1 MKTKYLLSAVL
12 LAAQL
17 FCGSA
22 FAAPAV
28 SATASN
34 ALEVEP
40 QGEVFVS
47 PDFIWSEETP
57 GEFQVRFTITNG
69 SDTVIPET
77 EVRITLPDAALQF
90 DAEASFS
97 GQAPASGNITA
108 DGRELLLE
116 LTDFQVGETYAV
128 TASGNAEVA
137 VSAEEHRDASG
148 TEEHRNGSGAEEH
161 RDSPGAMNISLVLRG
176 YGEEHATAL
185 DYRLPDPVPEP
196 EEAQETPEE
205 VPEMRTLIMIS
216 ASLTGSGME
225 NVTADIV
232 DAPLSNAMIFMNK
245 NNEYSLHNM
254 HFNIGKEADGS
265 PAGLFTLLRLVPFV
279 TAGAVLLIL
288 YYLYCIWDVR
298 RRAGAFKFDPL
309 LKTNEKR

>member
-137 VSAEEHRDASG
+137 VSAEEHRDVSG
-148 TEEHRNGSGAEEH
+148 TEEH

-205 VPEMRTLIMIS
+205 VPEMRTIIMIS

-245 NNEYSLHNM
+245 NNEL
-254 HFNIGKEADGS
+254 
-265 PAGLFTLLRLVPFV
+265 
-279 TAGAVLLIL
+279 
-288 YYLYCIWDVR
+288 
-298 RRAGAFKFDPL
+298 
-309 LKTNEKR
+309 

>member
-40 QGEVFVS
+40 QGEVFLS

-97 GQAPASGNITA
+97 GQKKAGGLCPRSF
-108 DGRELLLE
+108 R
-116 LTDFQVGETYAV
+116 
-128 TASGNAEVA
+128 
-137 VSAEEHRDASG
+137 
-148 TEEHRNGSGAEEH
+148 GSFT
-161 RDSPGAMNISLVLRG
+161 LRW
-176 YGEEHATAL
+176 
-185 DYRLPDPVPEP
+185 RSVFPPVPDG
-196 EEAQETPEE
+196 TCK
-205 VPEMRTLIMIS
+205 S
-216 ASLTGSGME
+216 AS
-225 NVTADIV
+225 A
-232 DAPLSNAMIFMNK
+232 
-245 NNEYSLHNM
+245 
-254 HFNIGKEADGS
+254 
-265 PAGLFTLLRLVPFV
+265 
-279 TAGAVLLIL
+279 
-288 YYLYCIWDVR
+288 VR
-298 RRAGAFKFDPL
+298 RRRLMFP
-309 LKTNEKR
+309 RS

>member
-97 GQAPASGNITA
+97 GQAPPPVSIFISYMV
-108 DGRELLLE
+108 
-116 LTDFQVGETYAV
+116 LTVE
-128 TASGNAEVA
+128 TASVEAEQNPA
-137 VSAEEHRDASG
+137 KSCSPLKKDA
-148 TEEHRNGSGAEEH
+148 AF
-161 RDSPGAMNISLVLRG
+161 
-176 YGEEHATAL
+176 
-185 DYRLPDPVPEP
+185 
-196 EEAQETPEE
+196 
-205 VPEMRTLIMIS
+205 LI
-216 ASLTGSGME
+216 ASMS
-225 NVTADIV
+225 
-232 DAPLSNAMIFMNK
+232 SC
-245 NNEYSLHNM
+245 
-254 HFNIGKEADGS
+254 
-265 PAGLFTLLRLVPFV
+265 R
-279 TAGAVLLIL
+279 
-288 YYLYCIWDVR
+288 
-298 RRAGAFKFDPL
+298 
-309 LKTNEKR
+309 

>member
-77 EVRITLPDAALQF
+77 EVRITLPDDALQF
-90 DAEASFS
+90 DSEASFS
-97 GQAPASGNITA
+97 GQAPASGSITA

-116 LTDFQVGETYAV
+116 LTDFQVGETFAV
-128 TASGNAEVA
+128 SATGNAEDA
-137 VSAEEHRDASG
+137 VS
-148 TEEHRNGSGAEEH
+148 TEELRDGSGIEEL

-196 EEAQETPEE
+196 EETPEPAEE

-232 DAPLSNAMIFMNK
+232 DAPLSGSKIAVVK
-245 NNEYSLHNM
+245 V
-254 HFNIGKEADGS
+254 ADI
-265 PAGLFTLLRLVPFV
+265 PALVRELF
-279 TAGAVLLIL
+279 
-288 YYLYCIWDVR
+288 
-298 RRAGAFKFDPL
+298 K
-309 LKTNEKR
+309 

>member
-40 QGEVFVS
+40 QGEVFLS

-97 GQAPASGNITA
+97 GQAPPSGNITA
-108 DGRELLLE
+108 EGRELLLE
-116 LTDFQVGETYAV
+116 LTGFQVGETF
-128 TASGNAEVA
+128 A
-137 VSAEEHRDASG
+137 VSATG
-148 TEEHRNGSGAEEH
+148 NAEEH

-196 EEAQETPEE
+196 EEAPETEEE

-225 NVTADIV
+225 NV
-232 DAPLSNAMIFMNK
+232 MNK
-245 NNEYSLHNM
+245 SNEYSLHNM
-254 HFNIGKEADGS
+254 HFNIGTEADGS

-298 RRAGAFKFDPL
+298 RRAGAYKFDPL